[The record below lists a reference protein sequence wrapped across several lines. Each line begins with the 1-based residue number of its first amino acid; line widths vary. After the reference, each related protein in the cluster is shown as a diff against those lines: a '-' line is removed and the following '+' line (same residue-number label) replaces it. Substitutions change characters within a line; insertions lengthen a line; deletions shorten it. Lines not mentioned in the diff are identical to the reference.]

1 MAAEHQVRGRVER
14 ALRASLSKRPDRVP
28 SSSAGE
34 SNCPPGSYGVYL
46 RTAGRPPAFAV
57 ECTVSGLSCIFSG
70 RENRASCGKGL
81 RSREL
86 RAAEGHP
93 LRSGVGPLGMLNGT
107 KLRPVTAVRSG
118 KIPADSYWRVESVRD
133 PVESKHPSRVS

>member
-1 MAAEHQVRGRVER
+1 MFDDHHVMYFLRSRKQSVMWERV
-14 ALRASLSKRPDRVP
+14 
-28 SSSAGE
+28 
-34 SNCPPGSYGVYL
+34 
-46 RTAGRPPAFAV
+46 AF
-57 ECTVSGLSCIFSG
+57 
-70 RENRASCGKGL
+70 RL

-133 PVESKHPSRVS
+133 PVESNHPSRDAWGSAGPMPPRSPLGRFLPTGRPPSGEPDRRTVLLSRTV

>member
-1 MAAEHQVRGRVER
+1 MFDDHHVMYFLRSRKQSVMWERV
-14 ALRASLSKRPDRVP
+14 
-28 SSSAGE
+28 
-34 SNCPPGSYGVYL
+34 
-46 RTAGRPPAFAV
+46 AF
-57 ECTVSGLSCIFSG
+57 
-70 RENRASCGKGL
+70 RL

-118 KIPADSYWRVESVRD
+118 KIPADSYMYRRVETRD